1 VVDDHGMQDVGFCGI
16 KGKSLGYPY
25 MALGL
30 LIQ

>member
-16 KGKSLGYPY
+16 KGELLGYPY

-30 LIQ
+30 LI